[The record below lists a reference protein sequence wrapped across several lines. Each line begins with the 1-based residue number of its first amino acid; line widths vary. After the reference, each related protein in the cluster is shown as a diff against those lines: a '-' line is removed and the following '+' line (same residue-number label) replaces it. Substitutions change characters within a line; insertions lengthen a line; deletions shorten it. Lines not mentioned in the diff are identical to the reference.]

1 MVNIVENA
9 QRSAKIDVPAEFL
22 KGKRHLTAQEIK
34 VLEANLNHNEDSSWN
49 NFYVSEEEGAFD
61 PSLIHLSP

>member
-34 VLEANLNHNEDSSWN
+34 VLEANLNHNCPCKIVSDSTEKNQRYIMS
-49 NFYVSEEEGAFD
+49 FA
-61 PSLIHLSP
+61 